1 MRRSGIPN
9 TENKYHQMTNL
20 AIDLEAELRRSVI
33 LPKITQRYQEM
44 QAREYI
50 SRKKMEESNMVS
62 RLQGEVDRLKRQM
75 DRLEDKKYMWQR
87 LKTEEYMDE
96 PSCPCFRER
105 SLQKKVTGSCHLN
118 PNDLRNSEDDGNERV
133 QRNTEKQSTRA
144 KLNASRSSISNLSTH
159 DK

>member
-1 MRRSGIPN
+1 MRRFGIPN

-44 QAREYI
+44 QAWEYI

-75 DRLEDKKYMWQR
+75 DRLEDKKYMWQK
-87 LKTEEYMDE
+87 LKTEENMDE